1 MLFTRLSRINLET
14 GLFPNYRFFRS
25 VFRPLLILWQPPP
38 PCKNQ
43 YKMKWFLKGS
53 SRDRYFSFVI
63 WFRAEDSRKIYSCSG
78 LKVFL
83 FFKSVFFL
91 IYFYIFCFWVIRVI
105 LLFNY
110 NSMHI
115 TQCTMF
121 ILILL
126 IFYCIFRML
135 SWIGFFIV
143 FLECLVGLDFLLY
156 F

>member
-1 MLFTRLSRINLET
+1 MLCTETSSINLET

-38 PCKNQ
+38 CKNQ
-43 YKMKWFLKGS
+43 YIMKWFLKGS

-83 FFKSVFFL
+83 FFKCVVFLYIL
-91 IYFYIFCFWVIRVI
+91 IYFVFWVIRVI

-115 TQCTMF
+115 TMF

-135 SWIGFFIV
+135 SWIRFFI
-143 FLECLVGLDFLLY
+143 
-156 F
+156 